1 MSKLKDED
9 VINAAKS
16 SKTMSQAAAKLNVQ
30 FSTFKKHAQRLGCY
44 LPNQSGQGLK
54 KNVRDKVPIQE
65 ILEGL
70 HPSFQTFKLKLR
82 LFKAKIKN
90 EKCEICG
97 IIDWLGKPLP
107 LELDHIDGNRTNHR
121 IENLRILCP
130 NCHSQTETY
139 RAKNIKGPL
148 MKW

>member
-1 MSKLKDED
+1 MSKLKDDD
-9 VINAAKS
+9 VLNAAKT

-30 FSTFKKHAQRLGCY
+30 FSTFKKHAQRLNCY
-44 LPNQSGQGLK
+44 QPNQSGQGLK
-54 KNVRDKVPIQE
+54 KNIKDRVPIQE

-139 RAKNIKGPL
+139 RAKNIKAP
-148 MKW
+148 

>member
-1 MSKLKDED
+1 MQNINCLSLIPFKL
-9 VINAAKS
+9 
-16 SKTMSQAAAKLNVQ
+16 LN
-30 FSTFKKHAQRLGCY
+30 T
-44 LPNQSGQGLK
+44 
-54 KNVRDKVPIQE
+54 
-65 ILEGL
+65 
-70 HPSFQTFKLKLR
+70 QTFKLKLR

-139 RAKNIKGPL
+139 RAKNIKAP
-148 MKW
+148 